1 MAVVKNFTL
10 WYTLIDNTNIKK
22 KKKRERDREREEDN
36 RIVIPVFYA
45 CRSLLLLLEVYF

>member
-22 KKKRERDREREEDN
+22 KKKRDREREKDN

>member
-22 KKKRERDREREEDN
+22 KKKRERDREREEVPKYSKGN
-36 RIVIPVFYA
+36 HLWE
-45 CRSLLLLLEVYF
+45 LL